1 MVDIVCYLYHSLHTQ
16 IYMRDGMFHRNT
28 HISAQGTNEINCR
41 PDPPSLQFIFCTAL
55 YVPTTTMCLRLNRNG
70 VVERSNFSAFHLSQ
84 FKTKHDKRNWFINL
98 RKMKMN
104 KPIAI
109 VSFDRVFIEI

>member
-41 PDPPSLQFIFCTAL
+41 PRVYNLFFVLHYTCPLR
-55 YVPTTTMCLRLNRNG
+55 RLNRNG